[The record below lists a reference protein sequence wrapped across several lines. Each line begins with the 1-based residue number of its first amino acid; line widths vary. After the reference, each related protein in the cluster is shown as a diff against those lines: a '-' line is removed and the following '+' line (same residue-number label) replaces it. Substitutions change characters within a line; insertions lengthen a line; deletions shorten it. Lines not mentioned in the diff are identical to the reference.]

1 MHKSRYVAGSTRDYR
16 LYKHSHPRLP
26 KEVISKFGLG
36 FVGVE
41 KDYLLL
47 KCVLPFKRKG
57 VGRGEKG
64 VKAEGL
70 VWSKSCLVRF

>member
-1 MHKSRYVAGSTRDYR
+1 IVHKSRHVAGSTHDYR
-16 LYKHSHPRLP
+16 LYKHSHPKLP
-26 KEVISKFGLG
+26 KEVISKFDLG

-70 VWSKSCLVRF
+70 FGAKVV